1 MFLIKFTLVHFSDR
15 FISTTSS
22 PSKIA
27 KNVGAE
33 VHDDGSAIKKGQ
45 KCRRGGNEREDL
57 FIWKMI
63 YYFISLRSRP
73 LYSLMGKVLIQIDWV
88 PHNFSAAPL
97 NENIACVATGTTLEE
112 VEKNIVEALR
122 FHIEGMMVDGETL
135 PEELASPWE
144 PEFCLTTRALLKYTG
159 SYITQKALAKET
171 GIAEQ
176 QLSHYANGL
185 RHPRPAMQQ
194 KIVKGIQSICK
205 HLTVVL

>member
-1 MFLIKFTLVHFSDR
+1 MPSLPLSASPAVKCDEKHPDR
-15 FISTTSS
+15 DETHIVKKSFNVSTDEIGLLCLYLQSWKVALS
-22 PSKIA
+22 
-27 KNVGAE
+27 
-33 VHDDGSAIKKGQ
+33 
-45 KCRRGGNEREDL
+45 
-57 FIWKMI
+57 IWKMI

-73 LYSLMGKVLIQIDWV
+73 LYSLMEKVLIQIDWV
-88 PHNFSAAPL
+88 PHNFGAAPL

-122 FHIEGMMVDGETL
+122 FHIEGMMVDGKTL